1 MTMGD
6 PAGIGPE
13 VLLKVLAHQN
23 SNVSLSVIAD
33 LSWLKFCAG
42 RLRLRIPWSRYR
54 WINAADV
61 PARFSVGKI
70 QPAAGRA
77 AHACVEEA
85 VRLLRGGEVD
95 GLVTAPVSK
104 EAIVRAGIRWIGHTE
119 FLGESF
125 HVRTVMM
132 FISDSFRVSLVTT
145 HVPVRRLSGL
155 LTKEKARFVIRMTRE
170 ALLRDFGVRNPKIG
184 LCALNPHGGEGGIF
198 GDEEARVLRPAAR
211 SFGGSLKGPLPAD
224 SLIKDAMEGQ
234 YDAVV
239 AIYHDQALIPLK
251 LKGWNR
257 AVNVTLGLPFMRTS
271 PVHGTAF
278 DIAGK
283 GKADAGSML
292 SALDLAHRLSVSRAT
307 RQ

>member
-1 MTMGD
+1 M
-6 PAGIGPE
+6 
-13 VLLKVLAHQN
+13 
-23 SNVSLSVIAD
+23 
-33 LSWLKFCAG
+33 
-42 RLRLRIPWSRYR
+42 LRT
-54 WINAADV
+54 
-61 PARFSVGKI
+61 
-70 QPAAGRA
+70 
-77 AHACVEEA
+77 
-85 VRLLRGGEVD
+85 GEVD

-125 HVRTVMM
+125 RVRTVMM
-132 FISDSFRVSLVTT
+132 FISGSFRVSLVTT

-155 LTKEKARFVIRMTRE
+155 LTKENVRSAIRMTRE
-170 ALLRDFGVRNPKIG
+170 ALLGDFSVRTPKIG

-198 GDEEARVLRPAAR
+198 GDEEARVLHPASR
-211 SFGGSLKGPLPAD
+211 SFGGSVKGPLPAD
-224 SLIKDAMEGQ
+224 SLLKDAVAGK

-257 AVNVTLGLPFMRTS
+257 AVNVTLGLPFVRTS

-292 SALDLAHRLSVSRAT
+292 SALDLAERLSRGRKKVK
-307 RQ
+307 